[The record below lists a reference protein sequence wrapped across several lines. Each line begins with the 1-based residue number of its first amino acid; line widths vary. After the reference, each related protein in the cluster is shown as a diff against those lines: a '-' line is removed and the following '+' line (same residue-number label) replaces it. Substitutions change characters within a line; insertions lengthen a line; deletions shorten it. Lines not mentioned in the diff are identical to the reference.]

1 MNSEVNRINKN
12 QQSLKEILNDLS
24 NNIKENNFLNVNKAL
39 ISIKE
44 LINEI
49 IKDNLLS
56 IKDSNENIFKIMNK
70 ELLFQLSIF
79 KNIDSIIKDSNILF
93 QTKII
98 LNDIL
103 DIIFEEKNFPY
114 ICEDILF
121 KECIINCLNII
132 YLNSKSKII
141 FFILLKKIDNY
152 IQYIIYNYP
161 SYKDSILNSRNKF
174 KIIHSEIYLYYKNE
188 FETMNI
194 YKLCKSKNIKDKKE
208 SISLISNI
216 FNNLK
221 YFSERYEF
229 LIKISKEI
237 FPYLLN
243 LEKSSLSHKKNM
255 NNIDLY
261 ILFGKFLLKFL
272 FYHEYIFDFSK
283 FKLNSNQ
290 ISEKYPCLFLYN
302 INELID
308 FDELNNKKYRIL
320 YKYDIIK
327 EYNKELVDIIVN
339 YFIKPMIIY
348 DTNFDIQLIIFK
360 LLKFLYFICE
370 NTNENTKNKFIHY
383 IPDILNNLSFF
394 KKQDEFDIASESREF
409 GYYLLL
415 KDPKF
420 KCVIK
425 SLTNAPKN
433 EIDIYTQKFNIASD
447 LLNNGMYIKEDIKN
461 GKSLEIYEYMNKKF
475 SIIYLEFYVED
486 NKEITLTIYKRGV
499 EENNFNQI
507 GFNNIIKTVKN
518 ENNKENINDEYKI
531 AKIIIINT
539 SSSFNDVDNES
550 SYKNEFKI
558 VFDNF
563 DSWFTNRIIHY
574 SISTFEIS
582 D

>member
-1 MNSEVNRINKN
+1 MAFER
-12 QQSLKEILNDLS
+12 
-24 NNIKENNFLNVNKAL
+24 NIKSYGLGVKVSDNVKEFLKA
-39 ISIKE
+39 
-44 LINEI
+44 N
-49 IKDNLLS
+49 
-56 IKDSNENIFKIMNK
+56 
-70 ELLFQLSIF
+70 
-79 KNIDSIIKDSNILF
+79 
-93 QTKII
+93 
-98 LNDIL
+98 
-103 DIIFEEKNFPY
+103 
-114 ICEDILF
+114 EDIVAIPG
-121 KECIINCLNII
+121 KECLEFYYDGKPIGSVKNGQW
-132 YLNSKSKII
+132 
-141 FFILLKKIDNY
+141 KKFSSS
-152 IQYIIYNYP
+152 YN
-161 SYKDSILNSRNKF
+161 DAVR
-174 KIIHSEIYLYYKNE
+174 
-188 FETMNI
+188 
-194 YKLCKSKNIKDKKE
+194 
-208 SISLISNI
+208 
-216 FNNLK
+216 
-221 YFSERYEF
+221 
-229 LIKISKEI
+229 
-237 FPYLLN
+237 
-243 LEKSSLSHKKNM
+243 EKGLPE
-255 NNIDLY
+255 D
-261 ILFGKFLLKFL
+261 
-272 FYHEYIFDFSK
+272 
-283 FKLNSNQ
+283 
-290 ISEKYPCLFLYN
+290 
-302 INELID
+302 
-308 FDELNNKKYRIL
+308 
-320 YKYDIIK
+320 
-327 EYNKELVDIIVN
+327 
-339 YFIKPMIIY
+339 
-348 DTNFDIQLIIFK
+348 
-360 LLKFLYFICE
+360 
-370 NTNENTKNKFIHY
+370 
-383 IPDILNNLSFF
+383 FF

-486 NKEITLTIYKRGV
+486 NKEITLTVYKRGV